1 MTMHTSARD
10 EALLEEIA
18 QYFDTLAS
26 DSEAFAQRGLGSK
39 RDNLTRAACWRQAA
53 EDIRGIRLDLVQP

>member
-18 QYFDTLAS
+18 RLFDIYAADCDALA
-26 DSEAFAQRGLGSK
+26 ACGYSK
-39 RDNLTRAACWRQAA
+39 RDSTIRAKCWREAA
-53 EDIRGIRLDLVQP
+53 EDVRSIRLDPVQP